1 VQRKF
6 LGTLFNTYSFYILYA
21 EIDKFEDV
29 YDDYFTGRESG
40 LLKAIQI
47 IRNAN
52 GVGYLTPGGA
62 IVPAGN
68 ARLKKC

>member
-1 VQRKF
+1 MKLVNAFEVIEQ
-6 LGTLFNTYSFYILYA
+6 IQA

-29 YDDYFTGRESG
+29 YNDYFAGRENG

-68 ARLKKC
+68 ERLEK

>member
-1 VQRKF
+1 MKLVNALEVIEQ
-6 LGTLFNTYSFYILYA
+6 IEA

>member
-1 VQRKF
+1 MKLVNALEVIEQ
-6 LGTLFNTYSFYILYA
+6 IHA
-21 EIDKFEDV
+21 EIEKCEV
-29 YDDYFTGRESG
+29 YDDYFIGRESG

-68 ARLKKC
+68 ARLEK

>member
-1 VQRKF
+1 MKLVNALEVIEQ
-6 LGTLFNTYSFYILYA
+6 IEA

-68 ARLKKC
+68 ERFKK